1 MGWLPDGKYFPSF
14 VNHLQVN
21 RGWFYLQVACIRM
34 TISTAITVPTRPVS
48 AIATAAIGGPARRV
62 LHRICDTEID
72 LALWERTLPAE
83 AADFCA
89 KLAVRSSALDL
100 DITGAPG
107 SMLPLLAATT
117 VFTSAADDA
126 PAHWLLEDIAS
137 LADEF
142 GQLADCAE
150 VRVRLTKV
158 SDDGCAAFHVD
169 RLPLRLLCT
178 YAGKGTQWAAE
189 ADLRRAGLGLCF
201 GSAAEA
207 NAAIVPDAGSIRTMP
222 TGAVAIFKGR
232 LWPGAEHRGLVHRSH
247 PVCCGEHARLRLVI
261 DPAGSGY

>member
-1 MGWLPDGKYFPSF
+1 MDAGLLA
-14 VNHLQVN
+14 NNLHLSLTM
-21 RGWFYLQVACIRM
+21 F
-34 TISTAITVPTRPVS
+34 STTDPTHSVS
-48 AIATAAIGGPARRV
+48 AIATAAISGTARRV
-62 LHRICDTEID
+62 LHRIRDTEIN

-107 SMLPLLAATT
+107 SMLLLLAATAL
-117 VFTSAADDA
+117 FTRAADHA
-126 PAHWLLEDIAS
+126 PPHWLLEDIAS

-158 SDDGCAAFHVD
+158 ADDGCAAFHVD
-169 RLPLRLLCT
+169 GLPLRVLCT
-178 YAGKGTQWAAE
+178 YAGKGAQWVAE
-189 ADLRRAGLGLCF
+189 ADVRRGELGLR
-201 GSAAEA
+201 GRSPAEA

-222 TGAVAIFKGR
+222 TGAVAIFKGC

-247 PVCCGEHARLRLVI
+247 PVCCGEHARLRLAI

>member
-1 MGWLPDGKYFPSF
+1 
-14 VNHLQVN
+14 
-21 RGWFYLQVACIRM
+21 
-34 TISTAITVPTRPVS
+34 
-48 AIATAAIGGPARRV
+48 
-62 LHRICDTEID
+62 LHRIRDTEIN

-89 KLAVRSSALDL
+89 KLAVRSSALHL

-107 SMLPLLAATT
+107 SLLPLLAAST
-117 VFTSAADDA
+117 VFTRAADDA

-178 YAGKGTQWAAE
+178 YAGKGAQWAAE
-189 ADLRRAGLGLCF
+189 ADVRRAELGLCF
-201 GSAAEA
+201 CSAAEA

-232 LWPGAEHRGLVHRSH
+232 LWPGAERRGLVHRSH
-247 PVCCGEHARLRLVI
+247 PVCCDEHARLRLTI
-261 DPAGSGY
+261 DPVGSRYRSSRENPDSRMSLPPMRADPLQKEAEVE

>member
-1 MGWLPDGKYFPSF
+1 MF
-14 VNHLQVN
+14 
-21 RGWFYLQVACIRM
+21 
-34 TISTAITVPTRPVS
+34 TAVTDPTRPVS
-48 AIATAAIGGPARRV
+48 AIAPAAIGGTARRI
-62 LHRICDTEID
+62 LHRIRNAEINM
-72 LALWERTLPAE
+72 ALWERTLPAE

-100 DITGAPG
+100 DLTGAPG
-107 SMLPLLAATT
+107 SMLPLLAATAL
-117 VFTSAADDA
+117 FTRVADDA

-169 RLPLRLLCT
+169 NLLLRVLCT
-178 YAGKGTQWAAE
+178 YAGKGAQWAAE
-189 ADLRRAGLGLCF
+189 ADVRRAELGLCF
-201 GSAAEA
+201 CSAAEA
-207 NAAIVPDAGSIRTMP
+207 NAAIVPDAGSVRTMP

-232 LWPGAEHRGLVHRSH
+232 LWPGAERRGLVHRSH
-247 PVCCGEHARLRLVI
+247 PVCCGEHARLRLTI
-261 DPAGSGY
+261 DPVGSRYRSSRENPDSRMSLPPMRADPLRKEAEVE

>member
-1 MGWLPDGKYFPSF
+1 MF
-14 VNHLQVN
+14 
-21 RGWFYLQVACIRM
+21 
-34 TISTAITVPTRPVS
+34 TAVTDPTRPVS
-48 AIATAAIGGPARRV
+48 AIAPAAIGGTARRI
-62 LHRICDTEID
+62 LHRIRNAEIN

-100 DITGAPG
+100 DLTGAPG
-107 SMLPLLAATT
+107 SMLPLLAATAL
-117 VFTSAADDA
+117 FTRAADDA

-169 RLPLRLLCT
+169 NLLLRVLCT
-178 YAGKGTQWAAE
+178 YAGKGAQWAAE
-189 ADLRRAGLGLCF
+189 ADVRRAELGLCF
-201 GSAAEA
+201 CSAAEA
-207 NAAIVPDAGSIRTMP
+207 NAAIVPDAGSVRTMP

-232 LWPGAEHRGLVHRSH
+232 LWPGAERRGLVHRSH
-247 PVCCGEHARLRLVI
+247 PVCCGEHARLRLTI
-261 DPAGSGY
+261 DPVGSRYRSSRENPDSRMSLPPMRADPLRKEAEVE

>member
-1 MGWLPDGKYFPSF
+1 MF
-14 VNHLQVN
+14 
-21 RGWFYLQVACIRM
+21 
-34 TISTAITVPTRPVS
+34 TAITDPTRPVS
-48 AIATAAIGGPARRV
+48 AIATAAIGGTARRV
-62 LHRICDTEID
+62 LHRIRNTEIN

-89 KLAVRSSALDL
+89 KLAVRSGALDL
-100 DITGAPG
+100 DLTGAPG
-107 SMLPLLAATT
+107 SMLPLLAATAL
-117 VFTSAADDA
+117 FTRAADDA

-169 RLPLRLLCT
+169 NLLLRVLCT
-178 YAGKGTQWAAE
+178 YAGKGAQWAAE
-189 ADLRRAGLGLCF
+189 ADVRRAELGLCF
-201 GSAAEA
+201 CSAAEA

-247 PVCCGEHARLRLVI
+247 PVCCGEHARLRLTI
-261 DPAGSGY
+261 DPAGSRY

>member
-1 MGWLPDGKYFPSF
+1 MF
-14 VNHLQVN
+14 
-21 RGWFYLQVACIRM
+21 
-34 TISTAITVPTRPVS
+34 TAITDPTRPVS
-48 AIATAAIGGPARRV
+48 AIAPAAIGGTARRI
-62 LHRICDTEID
+62 LHRIRNAEIN
-72 LALWERTLPAE
+72 LAVWERTLPAE

-100 DITGAPG
+100 DLTGAPG
-107 SMLPLLAATT
+107 SMLPLLAAAAL
-117 VFTSAADDA
+117 FTRAADDA

-169 RLPLRLLCT
+169 NLLLRVLCT
-178 YAGKGTQWAAE
+178 YAGKGAQWAAE
-189 ADLRRAGLGLCF
+189 ADVRRAELGLCF
-201 GSAAEA
+201 CSAAEA
-207 NAAIVPDAGSIRTMP
+207 NAAIVPDAGSVRTMP

-232 LWPGAEHRGLVHRSH
+232 LWPGAERRGLVHRSH
-247 PVCCGEHARLRLVI
+247 PVCCGEHARLRLTI
-261 DPAGSGY
+261 DPVGSRYRSSRENPDSRMSLPPMRADPLRKEAEVE

>member
-1 MGWLPDGKYFPSF
+1 MF
-14 VNHLQVN
+14 
-21 RGWFYLQVACIRM
+21 
-34 TISTAITVPTRPVS
+34 TAITDPTRPVS
-48 AIATAAIGGPARRV
+48 ALAPAAIGGTARRI
-62 LHRICDTEID
+62 LHRIRNAEIN

-100 DITGAPG
+100 DLTGAPG
-107 SMLPLLAATT
+107 SMLPLLAATAL
-117 VFTSAADDA
+117 FTRAADDA

-169 RLPLRLLCT
+169 NLLLRVLCT
-178 YAGKGTQWAAE
+178 YAGKGAQWAAE
-189 ADLRRAGLGLCF
+189 ADVRRAELGLCF
-201 GSAAEA
+201 CSAAEA

-222 TGAVAIFKGR
+222 TGAVAIFKGC
-232 LWPGAEHRGLVHRSH
+232 LWLGAEHRGLRFLLS
-247 PVCCGEHARLRLVI
+247 
-261 DPAGSGY
+261 

>member
-1 MGWLPDGKYFPSF
+1 MF
-14 VNHLQVN
+14 
-21 RGWFYLQVACIRM
+21 
-34 TISTAITVPTRPVS
+34 TAVTDPTRPVS
-48 AIATAAIGGPARRV
+48 AIPPAAIGGTARRI
-62 LHRICDTEID
+62 LHCIRNAEIN

-100 DITGAPG
+100 DLTGAPG
-107 SMLPLLAATT
+107 SMLPLLAATAL
-117 VFTSAADDA
+117 FTRAADDA

-169 RLPLRLLCT
+169 NLLLRVLCT
-178 YAGKGTQWAAE
+178 YAGKGAQWAAE
-189 ADLRRAGLGLCF
+189 ADVRRAELGLCF
-201 GSAAEA
+201 CSAAEA
-207 NAAIVPDAGSIRTMP
+207 NAAIVPDAGSVRTMP

-232 LWPGAEHRGLVHRSH
+232 LWPGAERRGLVHRSH
-247 PVCCGEHARLRLVI
+247 PVCCGEHARLRLTI
-261 DPAGSGY
+261 DPVGSRYRSSRENPDSRMSLPPMRADPLRKEAEVE